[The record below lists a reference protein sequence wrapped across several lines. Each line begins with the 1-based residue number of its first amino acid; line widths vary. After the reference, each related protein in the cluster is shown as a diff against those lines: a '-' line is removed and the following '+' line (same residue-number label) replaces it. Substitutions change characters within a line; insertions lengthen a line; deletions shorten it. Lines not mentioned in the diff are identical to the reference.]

1 MGTTKNTKTK
11 IIKNKQNDKKTIAD
25 GTNKETKS
33 DNNGVF
39 ASCSF
44 SSLGLHQTL
53 CGQLHER
60 MGFEGPTL
68 VQAQAIPVVLSGRH
82 AYPFF
87 LIFTACFDTVI
98 LLNL

>member
-1 MGTTKNTKTK
+1 MQAKNLEQSNTMGTTKNTKTK

-53 CGQLHER
+53 CDQFHGN
-60 MGFEGPTL
+60 
-68 VQAQAIPVVLSGRH
+68 
-82 AYPFF
+82 FF
-87 LIFTACFDTVI
+87 CF
-98 LLNL
+98 LNLVF

>member
-25 GTNKETKS
+25 GTNKKIKS

-39 ASCSF
+39 AFYSF

-53 CGQLHER
+53 CDQLH
-60 MGFEGPTL
+60 GNFF
-68 VQAQAIPVVLSGRH
+68 VLW
-82 AYPFF
+82 
-87 LIFTACFDTVI
+87 T
-98 LLNL
+98 

>member
-1 MGTTKNTKTK
+1 
-11 IIKNKQNDKKTIAD
+11 
-25 GTNKETKS
+25 
-33 DNNGVF
+33 
-39 ASCSF
+39 
-44 SSLGLHQTL
+44 
-53 CGQLHER
+53 

-68 VQAQAIPVVLSGRH
+68 VQAKAIPVVLSGRH